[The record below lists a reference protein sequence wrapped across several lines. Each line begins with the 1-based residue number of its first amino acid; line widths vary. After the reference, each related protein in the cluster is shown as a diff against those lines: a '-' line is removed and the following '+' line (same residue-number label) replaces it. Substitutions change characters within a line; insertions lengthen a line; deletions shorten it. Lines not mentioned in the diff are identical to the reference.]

1 MSTPLGAAATGDCSR
16 RGTSHARASFGGAE
30 RQVLV
35 IGAIS
40 RVWKTVRLGP
50 MGNRP
55 HRGAPIGVQAGG
67 ARSGNRCGSRSGGW
81 CGFVRR
87 DACGTGGPVNGLK
100 CAEMGTL
107 RGMNKLTRRQSR
119 QFLWSGIVLQ
129 LVMALVGFA
138 VGYYHS
144 THDKW
149 ILGAVGAAA
158 GMIIFDILVWVVGV
172 PVALRLRRKQNQ
184 VS

>member
-1 MSTPLGAAATGDCSR
+1 
-16 RGTSHARASFGGAE
+16 
-30 RQVLV
+30 
-35 IGAIS
+35 
-40 RVWKTVRLGP
+40 
-50 MGNRP
+50 
-55 HRGAPIGVQAGG
+55 
-67 ARSGNRCGSRSGGW
+67 
-81 CGFVRR
+81 
-87 DACGTGGPVNGLK
+87 
-100 CAEMGTL
+100 
-107 RGMNKLTRRQSR
+107 MNKLTRRQSR
-119 QFLWSGIVLQ
+119 RFLWSGIVLQ